1 VETGVLTRHSAGE
14 AGCYHGLCLAVRDV
28 SSVAATVS
36 GGSTAHEESSLIEVT
51 NLTKYYGQRAA
62 IHDLSFSVKQG
73 EILGLLGPNGA
84 GKTTT
89 MRILTGYMPPSAGI
103 ARVAGYDA
111 FKDSLKLRQHI
122 GYLPERVPLYE
133 DMTVTAYL
141 RYAGR
146 IHGMAGKAIAERL
159 DELLQLCHVVEFRD
173 RLIGKLSRGQRQRVG
188 IAQALIHDPEVVV
201 LDEPTVGLDPRQII
215 ETRALIKSLAGRH
228 TVVLSTHI
236 LPEVSVVASEVVI
249 IHEGH
254 VIAQDTPQNLTAR
267 LQAGHSY
274 RLVVRGPVE
283 AVRKALAGQPG
294 VTSVE
299 ARERDDGT
307 AEWVLQSDATDD
319 LREGLAAMVVGKG
332 WGLRELATL
341 GMSLEDIYLKLT
353 TEEATEAA

>member
-1 VETGVLTRHSAGE
+1 MVCCAPEVNKLPAKRKQRW
-14 AGCYHGLCLAVRDV
+14 CWRKVPK
-28 SSVAATVS
+28 
-36 GGSTAHEESSLIEVT
+36 ESSLIEVT

-89 MRILTGYMPPSAGI
+89 MRILTGYMPPSSGVAI
-103 ARVAGYDA
+103 VAGYDA
-111 FKDSLKLRQHI
+111 FKDSLRLREHI

-133 DMTVTAYL
+133 DMTVASYL

-146 IHGMAGKAIAERL
+146 IHGMSRGSIGGRL
-159 DELLQLCHVVEFRD
+159 DELLPLCHVYEFRD

-188 IAQALIHDPEVVV
+188 IAQAIVHDPEVVV

-254 VIAQDTPQNLTAR
+254 VIAQDTPQNLMAR
-267 LQAGHSY
+267 LQAGQSY
-274 RLVVRGPVE
+274 RMVVRGAVE
-283 AVRKALAGQPG
+283 AVREALASQRGISSLDAQ
-294 VTSVE
+294 E
-299 ARERDDGT
+299 REDGT
-307 AEWVLQSDATDD
+307 AEWLIQSDIDED
-319 LREGLAAMVVGKG
+319 IREELAALIVGQG
-332 WGLRELATL
+332 FGLRELTTL
-341 GMSLEDIYLKLT
+341 GMSLEEVYLKLT
-353 TEEATEAA
+353 TEDAVEAA

>member
-1 VETGVLTRHSAGE
+1 M
-14 AGCYHGLCLAVRDV
+14 
-28 SSVAATVS
+28 
-36 GGSTAHEESSLIEVT
+36 IEVT

-62 IHDLSFSVKQG
+62 IHDLTFSVKQG

-89 MRILTGYMPPSAGI
+89 MRILTGYMPPSSGGAI
-103 ARVAGYDA
+103 VAGYDA
-111 FKDSLKLRQHI
+111 FKDSLRLREHI

-133 DMTVTAYL
+133 DMTVVSYL

-146 IHGMAGKAIAERL
+146 IHGMSRAGISGRL
-159 DELLQLCHVVEFRD
+159 DELLPLCHVYEFRD

-188 IAQALIHDPEVVV
+188 IAQALVHDPEVVV

-254 VIAQDTPQNLTAR
+254 VIAQDTPQNLMAR
-267 LQAGHSY
+267 LQAGQSY
-274 RLVVRGPVE
+274 RMVVRGPLE
-283 AVRKALAGQPG
+283 SVRELLADQAG
-294 VTSVE
+294 VSSVE

-307 AEWVLQSDATDD
+307 TEWLIQSDANED
-319 LREGLAAMVVGKG
+319 LRETLAAAVVGQG
-332 WGLRELATL
+332 FGLRELATL
-341 GMSLEDIYLKLT
+341 GMSLEEVYLKLT
-353 TEEATEAA
+353 TEEAIEAA

>member
-1 VETGVLTRHSAGE
+1 M
-14 AGCYHGLCLAVRDV
+14 
-28 SSVAATVS
+28 
-36 GGSTAHEESSLIEVT
+36 IEVT

-89 MRILTGYMPPSAGI
+89 MRILTGYMPPSSGTAV
-103 ARVAGYDA
+103 VAGYDA
-111 FKDSLKLRQHI
+111 FKDSLRLREHI

-133 DMTVTAYL
+133 DMTVSAYL

-146 IHGMAGKAIAERL
+146 IHGMARGSIAGRL
-159 DELLQLCHVVEFRD
+159 DELLPLCHVYAFRD

-188 IAQALIHDPEVVV
+188 IAQAIIHDPEVVV

-254 VIAQDTPQNLTAR
+254 VIAQDTPQNLMAR
-267 LQAGHSY
+267 LQAGQSY
-274 RLVVRGPVE
+274 RMVVRGAVE
-283 AVRKALAGQPG
+283 AVREALASQRGISSLDAQ
-294 VTSVE
+294 E
-299 ARERDDGT
+299 REDGT
-307 AEWVLQSDATDD
+307 AEWLIQSDIDED
-319 LREGLAAMVVGKG
+319 IREELAALVVGQG
-332 WGLRELATL
+332 FGLRELSTL
-341 GMSLEDIYLKLT
+341 GMSLEEVYLKLT
-353 TEEATEAA
+353 TEDVIEAA